1 MLWVKKCKLVNFVLI
16 FKAGLSIKLFFKT
29 LEKLKDLFYMM
40 AVLKI
45 SFIMSDWLCLVSL

>member
-1 MLWVKKCKLVNFVLI
+1 MSWVKKCKLVNFVLI

-45 SFIMSDWLCLVSL
+45 SFIMSAWLCLVSL